1 MRHWQE
7 TYNQTGVLRLGHPRG
22 QKAVNDDLLFNRTPF
37 TLDGASLTVHL
48 MPRIFNSIWTLQGR
62 YSHPCRCD
70 QKTGCA
76 TRRELDR
83 CQTNKELMGW
93 SPYGDHRVPT
103 AVVTT
108 FWTTSW
114 STNMTAKPQA
124 QRLSSLSRGARNRS
138 ATSGLKSP

>member
-22 QKAVNDDLLFNRTPF
+22 QKAVNNDLLFNRTPF

-48 MPRIFNSIWTLQGR
+48 MPRIYNSLWHLR
-62 YSHPCRCD
+62 FSHPCRCD

-83 CQTNKELMGW
+83 CLTNRELMGY
-93 SPYGDHRVPT
+93 SPYGGGHRVPT

-108 FWTTSW
+108 FWTASW

-124 QRLSSLSRGARNRS
+124 QRLRSVSRGAWNRS
-138 ATSGLKSP
+138 ATSGLNSR